1 MVQES
6 SGTRRKPVPSRKA
19 AAGGEEGAAVGSLSR
34 GLQIVE
40 ALVSAQ
46 GCLTLSEVAAQT
58 GLDAST
64 TLRLLHSLG
73 ERGYVVRD
81 ESSKRY
87 LAGPRALSP
96 TPLFHPVNTFRR
108 EAEQVLKS
116 LVDRT
121 GQTCALLLFLGTER
135 LVVDFY
141 RGKEPLSLYYDTW
154 LQTPLHAT
162 ASGKLLLAW
171 LSDSEREHLL
181 GPGPYPAHTPATITD
196 PALLKEQLAA
206 VPLQGHAVSRGE
218 AWPDFVAVAVPLM
231 MAIHSR
237 PMGCL
242 VLSSTR
248 QLLPEADEP
257 AVLASAKAAVALLMN
272 SAPSLHVLKQWT
284 PRAERR
290 QGATAPDQD

>member
-1 MVQES
+1 MAEETLGTQRRS
-6 SGTRRKPVPSRKA
+6 RAARKGSGSGDDA
-19 AAGGEEGAAVGSLSR
+19 ATVGSLSR

-46 GCLTLSEVAAQT
+46 SCLTLSEVAAQT
-58 GLDAST
+58 GLDTST
-64 TLRLLHSLG
+64 TLRLLHSLA

-81 ESSKRY
+81 GSNKRY

-96 TPLFHPVNTFRR
+96 TPLFHPIKTFRR

-121 GQTCALLLFLGTER
+121 GQSCALLLFLGGQR
-135 LVVDFY
+135 LVVDFL
-141 RGKEPLSLYYDTW
+141 RGRELLSPYYDTW

-171 LSDSEREHLL
+171 LPDLERDDLL

-196 PALLKEQLAA
+196 AAHLKEQLAK
-206 VPLQGHAVSRGE
+206 VQLQGYALSRGE

-231 MAIHSR
+231 MSIHSR

-248 QLLPEADEP
+248 QLLPEAEE
-257 AVLASAKAAVALLMN
+257 ASVVASAKAAVALLIN
-272 SAPSLHVLKQWT
+272 SAPSLQVLKQWT

-290 QGATAPDQD
+290 QATSAADLA